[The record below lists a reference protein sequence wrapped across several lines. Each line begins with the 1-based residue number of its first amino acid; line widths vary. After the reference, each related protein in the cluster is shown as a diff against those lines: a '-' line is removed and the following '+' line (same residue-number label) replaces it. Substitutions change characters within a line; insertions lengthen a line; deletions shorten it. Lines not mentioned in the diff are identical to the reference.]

1 LAPLDVLAVM
11 PAPSDAPGF
20 DAERAWLE
28 LTRAAQPLVTRGA
41 LKLERLTPA
50 SENALKR
57 RLAQRA
63 CNVLHFVGAG
73 SARAAAQYGTLVFE
87 DSTGRSR
94 GLNANHVA
102 TLLKQHEPLELIV
115 LQASQDGDDP
125 LGLLA
130 DAIVAGGAPPAVATP
145 RLDGDTL
152 AAFVQEFYGGLIAGR
167 TGDEALARARDAL
180 VRRGRAATQLKLR
193 SRSPQWRLK
202 ASGLTGASAQ
212 SPATQET
219 PAAAIQSDATAPE
232 ARDLVAEQEAARRA
246 AEEQRMQEIARKRAA
261 GEFDVFLCHNWAD
274 KPAVKTIAQ
283 QLMMSGVVPWLDE
296 WELPPGRPWQP
307 LLEQQIA
314 NIRSAAVFVG
324 SAGLGPW
331 QEQEINGFLRQFVRR
346 SSPVIPVLLES
357 APATP
362 TLPLF
367 LEAMTWVDFRLR
379 DPDPL
384 ERLVWGITGMR
395 TGPLR

>member
-1 LAPLDVLAVM
+1 MPPLDVLVVI
-11 PAPSDAPGF
+11 PAPSDVPAL
-20 DAERAWLE
+20 DAERAWQE
-28 LTRAAQPLVTRGA
+28 LTRAAQPLVARGA

-57 RLAQRA
+57 RLAERT
-63 CNVLHFVGAG
+63 CDVLHFVGAG
-73 SARAAAQYGTLVFE
+73 SARAAAQYGTLTFE

-94 GLNANHVA
+94 GVNVNHLG
-102 TLLKQHEPLELIV
+102 TLLKQHEPLALVV
-115 LQASQDGDDP
+115 LQACQDGDDP

-130 DAIVAGGAPPAVATP
+130 DAIVAGGAPASVATP
-145 RLDGDTL
+145 RLDADTL
-152 AAFVQEFYGGLIAGR
+152 AAFVQEFYGGLTAGL

-180 VRRGRAATQLKLR
+180 VRRGRTAAQLKLR
-193 SRSPQWRLK
+193 SRMPQWRLK
-202 ASGLTGASAQ
+202 AAT
-212 SPATQET
+212 SPSTTPTSTQAA
-219 PAAAIQSDATAPE
+219 PAAATQPHAPARE
-232 ARDLVAEQEAARRA
+232 AQDLAAEQEAARRA
-246 AEEQRMQEIARKRAA
+246 AEKQRMQEIARKRAL

-274 KPAVKTIAQ
+274 KPAVKKIAQ
-283 QLMMSGVVPWLDE
+283 QLMASGVVPWLDE

-314 NIRSAAVFVG
+314 NIKSAAVFVG
-324 SAGLGPW
+324 SAGIGPW

-346 SSPVIPVLLES
+346 SSPVIPVLLEN

-367 LEAMTWVDFRLR
+367 LEAMTWVDFRLA

-384 ERLVWGITGMR
+384 ERLVWGITGTR
-395 TGPLR
+395 TAPLR